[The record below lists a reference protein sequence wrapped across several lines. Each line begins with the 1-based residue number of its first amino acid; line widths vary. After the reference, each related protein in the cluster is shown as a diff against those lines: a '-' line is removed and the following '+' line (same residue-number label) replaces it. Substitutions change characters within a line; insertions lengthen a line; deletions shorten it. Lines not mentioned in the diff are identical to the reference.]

1 MMIDSGTIMQF
12 YRQVIAVYPVN
23 SSGYWRPPLV
33 PLGSFFEGPADAQDT
48 SFLVAAPD
56 NLQRNGQP
64 APGEA
69 AWQRECAELK

>member
-12 YRQVIAVYPVN
+12 YRQVIAVSPVN

-33 PLGSFFEGPADAQDT
+33 PLGGFFEGPADAQDT

-56 NLQRNGQP
+56 DLQRNWQP
-64 APGEA
+64 ATGEA
-69 AWQRECAELK
+69 ARQRECAELK